1 MMMIFVK
8 KKSFSVFVLLLF
20 FNMGVSRAP
29 NTASFGIFRYRL
41 WLFKSDWILKWKG
54 KMSTDLGGKWLI
66 GSAAL
71 LGRWFIYKLQ
81 WMTN

>member
-1 MMMIFVK
+1 MKPEHGQKCVFLHVEMNRVMMMIFVK

-41 WLFKSDWILKWKG
+41 WLFKSDWILK
-54 KMSTDLGGKWLI
+54 
-66 GSAAL
+66 
-71 LGRWFIYKLQ
+71 
-81 WMTN
+81 